1 MVNNTPDSKLDEAVK
16 NALKDFEA
24 SNATADWSRMDNMLN
39 ASPKAHTI
47 NWKYSLRFIIG
58 AAVITGAFITY
69 KQISKNSSIPES
81 KSEIPVTN
89 TEPAVTKQI
98 VQPIKENIVVPSAPV
113 TDNSTELP
121 SSEKTT
127 TTIAAPVEEKKDLKT
142 TADIKTKKEKNTEKN
157 KTAKNTTTA
166 EDVKLHPVIGMGN
179 EPIFGDMLD
188 SSKGVIGNT
197 QEKETTKKAAKTQSN
212 KNIGWDNF
220 MFSNVNPDSIRK
232 HREAMK
238 KDSLK
243 N

>member
-39 ASPKAHTI
+39 ASPKASTI

-69 KQISKNSSIPES
+69 KQISKTTSIPEN

-89 TEPAVTKQI
+89 TEPTVTKQI
-98 VQPIKENIVVPSAPV
+98 VQPLKENIVVPSVPV
-113 TDNSTELP
+113 TDNTTEL
-121 SSEKTT
+121 STSENTT
-127 TTIAAPVEEKKDLKT
+127 TATPVEEKKDLKT

-157 KTAKNTTTA
+157 KTAKNTTAA

>member
-16 NALKDFEA
+16 NALKDFE
-24 SNATADWSRMDNMLN
+24 SPYDSADWSRMDNMLN
-39 ASPKAHTI
+39 ASPKATTI

-58 AAVITGAFITY
+58 AAVITGAFLTY
-69 KQISKNSSIPES
+69 KQISKNASTSSKTIEV
-81 KSEIPVTN
+81 PVTK
-89 TEPAVTKQI
+89 TESPTTKPVTGTK
-98 VQPIKENIVVPSAPV
+98 KENITVTPTPITNNTTESTSSETHNAISAPV
-113 TDNSTELP
+113 D
-121 SSEKTT
+121 
-127 TTIAAPVEEKKDLKT
+127 EKKELKNTADLKS
-142 TADIKTKKEKNTEKN
+142 KKEKNSDKN
-157 KTAKNTTTA
+157 KTSKSNTTA

-232 HREAMK
+232 HRESMK
-238 KDSLK
+238 KDTLK

>member
-39 ASPKAHTI
+39 ASPKATTI

-58 AAVITGAFITY
+58 VAVITGAFITY
-69 KQISKNSSIPES
+69 KQISKTSSIPEN
-81 KSEIPVTN
+81 KSETPVTN
-89 TEPAVTKQI
+89 VEPTITKPI

-113 TDNSTELP
+113 TDNATELP
-121 SSEKTT
+121 SSEITT
-127 TTIAAPVEEKKDLKT
+127 TATPIEEKKEVKN

-157 KTAKNTTTA
+157 KTAKNNTTA
-166 EDVKLHPVIGMGN
+166 EDIKLHPVIGMGN

-188 SSKGVIGNT
+188 SSKGVVGNT